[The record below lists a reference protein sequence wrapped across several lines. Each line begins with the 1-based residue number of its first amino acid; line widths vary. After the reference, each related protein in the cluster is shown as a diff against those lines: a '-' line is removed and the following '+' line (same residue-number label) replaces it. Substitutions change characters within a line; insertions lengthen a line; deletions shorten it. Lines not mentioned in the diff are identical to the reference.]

1 MARPD
6 DILKRIKYS
15 VPSSEPEAKIILYGS
30 FARGDNRKDS
40 DMDII
45 ILLEKDQVSRE
56 DEKKVKYPLYD
67 IEFDSGQV
75 ISPLVF
81 SRKDWETR
89 HKVTPFYQNV
99 ISEGIEL

>member
-1 MARPD
+1 MAKPD

-15 VPSSEPEAKIILYGS
+15 VHSSEPEAKIILYGS

>member
-1 MARPD
+1 MAKPD
-6 DILKRIKYS
+6 DILKRIKNS
-15 VPSSEPEAKIILYGS
+15 VRSFEPEAKIILYGS
-30 FARGDNRKDS
+30 FARGDYRKDS

-56 DEKKVKYPLYD
+56 DEKKVKYPLYE

-89 HKVTPFYQNV
+89 HKVTPFYKNV
-99 ISEGIEL
+99 ISEGLEL

>member
-1 MARPD
+1 MAKPD
-6 DILKRIKYS
+6 EILKRIKYS
-15 VPSSEPEAKIILYGS
+15 VHSFEPEAKIILYGS

-75 ISPLVF
+75 ISPLVL

-99 ISEGIEL
+99 ISEGVML

>member
-1 MARPD
+1 MASKD
-6 DILKRIKYS
+6 VILNRIKFS
-15 VPSSEPEAKIILYGS
+15 VRSSDPKAKIILYGS

-56 DEKKVKYPLYD
+56 DEKRIKYPLYE

-75 ISPLVF
+75 ISPLVI
-81 SRKDWETR
+81 SRKD
-89 HKVTPFYQNV
+89 
-99 ISEGIEL
+99 